1 MGSIAWAAIGIIL
14 LILGIV
20 YAVAPSV
27 VQSLNIG
34 FGLEEK
40 TRLYLGAGLAVLG
53 LIFIVLKFKR

>member
-1 MGSIAWAAIGIIL
+1 MGSIAFALIGIIL
-14 LILGIV
+14 LALGVV
-20 YAVAPSV
+20 YAAAPSI

-40 TRLYLGAGLAVLG
+40 MRLYIGAGLVVLG